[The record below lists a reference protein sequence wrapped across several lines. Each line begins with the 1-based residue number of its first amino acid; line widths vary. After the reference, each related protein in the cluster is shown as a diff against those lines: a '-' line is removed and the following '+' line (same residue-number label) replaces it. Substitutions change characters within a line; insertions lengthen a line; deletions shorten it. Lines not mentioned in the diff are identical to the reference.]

1 MAHNVESMAWTG
13 EVPWHGLGFKVDG
26 KQSVPQ
32 MLKAAK
38 INWKVERRPM
48 FLGGAKSGT
57 GEGPTSIQ
65 IEGFAALVRDSDNS
79 VLDVVGSQYTPVQN
93 EQAFEFF
100 NDFVKAGKATMET
113 AGSLKGGRIVWGLAN
128 LGQGFTLPG
137 GDKINGYLLCVCPHE
152 QGKSNI
158 FKVTTVRV
166 VCNNTLNLALN
177 RAGAEHRR
185 THRGEFSEVD
195 ISLAKERLGLARDTV
210 GDFEKTA
217 LRLVKKK
224 MSADATLRTLLPI
237 FSKDTTPEEAA
248 KKTPPRI
255 EAILQAIEKA
265 PGATPGTA
273 WGVLNGVTYWADH
286 MASRSADKRLQN
298 AWLGRTANQK
308 EAVLAAL
315 LDA

>member
-1 MAHNVESMAWTG
+1 MSHEVETMAWTN

-26 KQSVPQ
+26 NLSVKQ

-38 INWKVERRPM
+38 IDWKVERRPM
-48 FLGGAKSGT
+48 YVR
-57 GEGPTSIQ
+57 PTKDRDDMAQ
-65 IEGFAALVRDSDNS
+65 VEGFAALVRDRDNA

-128 LGQGFTLPG
+128 LGNGFELPG
-137 GDKINGYLLCVCPHE
+137 RDKINGYLLCVCPHE

-166 VCNNTLNLALN
+166 VCNNTLTLALQ
-177 RAGAEHRR
+177 RGGSEHRR
-185 THRGEFSEVD
+185 THRGEFDAVS
-195 ISLAKERLGLARDTV
+195 IATAKEKLGLARDTI
-210 GDFEKTA
+210 GEFEKTA
-217 LRLVKKK
+217 LKLVKKK
-224 MSADATLRTLLPI
+224 ITMDKTLSTLLPI
-237 FSKDTTPEEAA
+237 FSADTTLEEAQ

-255 EAILQAIEKA
+255 ASILQAIEKA

-308 EAVLAAL
+308 EEVLKSL
-315 LDA
+315 LEL